1 MRLYKN
7 SDGVWAGT
15 QVDARR
21 MCGKG
26 YSEVDVPT
34 DKPSLLR
41 FLNANKV
48 GSGGNMDKYL
58 GFLEKNSEYVVP
70 EDERPDQDLN
80 QKALS
85 YFSWGYDKLQSGEYD
100 EGKKLIRKA
109 LLYKKTHDIHQ
120 EA

>member
-34 DKPSLLR
+34 DKPNLLK
-41 FLNANKV
+41 FLNLNKV
-48 GSGGNMDKYL
+48 GAAEGAYEVLCDVGKQTE
-58 GFLEKNSEYVVP
+58 G
-70 EDERPDQDLN
+70 DLN
-80 QKALS
+80 SKALS
-85 YFSWGYDKLQSGEYD
+85 YFSWGYDKLQSGQYD
-100 EGKKLIRKA
+100 EGKELIRKA

-120 EA
+120 EV

>member
-34 DKPSLLR
+34 DKPNLLK
-41 FLNANKV
+41 FLNLNQV
-48 GSGGNMDKYL
+48 GCSDRTKSFEPVYA
-58 GFLEKNSEYVVP
+58 
-70 EDERPDQDLN
+70 PDADLN

-85 YFSWGYDKLQSGEYD
+85 YFSWGYDKLCSGQYD
-100 EGKKLIRKA
+100 EGKELIRKA
-109 LLYKKTHDIHQ
+109 LLYKKTHDIH
-120 EA
+120 EDNVLDVG